1 MQRNQENI
9 SKQNTGHY
17 NRCKDRWRGFQ
28 FFSIE
33 ITSLGIVTSH
43 FEDIIVLFKGTNI
56 NFQRM
61 ISKCMEVAMRASF
74 YIYIRRKK
82 EWTNPNI
89 YLNFTNVDKYEHLTA
104 CFLSGLPC
112 IYAGDKH
119 LSCFYDYST
128 LHQFYIE

>member
-1 MQRNQENI
+1 MQAKYRTLQQD
-9 SKQNTGHY
+9 S
-17 NRCKDRWRGFQ
+17 KDRWRGFQ

-43 FEDIIVLFKGTNI
+43 FEDIKVLFKGTNT

-74 YIYIRRKK
+74 YIYIRRNK

-89 YLNFTNVDKYEHLTA
+89 LK
-104 CFLSGLPC
+104 
-112 IYAGDKH
+112 
-119 LSCFYDYST
+119 FY
-128 LHQFYIE
+128 